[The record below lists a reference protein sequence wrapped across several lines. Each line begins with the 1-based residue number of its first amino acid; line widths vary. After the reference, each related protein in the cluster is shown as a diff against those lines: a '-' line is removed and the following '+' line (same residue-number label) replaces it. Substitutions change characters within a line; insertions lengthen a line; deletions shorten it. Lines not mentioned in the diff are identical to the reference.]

1 MNNTGKVIFGATVLL
16 LNVELDEEVSYRI
29 VGDDEAN
36 IKEGLISVN
45 SPIARGLVGKEV
57 DDSVIIETPG
67 GKVEFDIIDVQY
79 I

>member
-1 MNNTGKVIFGATVLL
+1 M
-16 LNVELDEEVSYRI
+16 SYRI